1 MSVRI
6 LPLLMLSA
14 LLFAACEERNTGGQ
28 RHAPVP
34 PDSVLAPLLR
44 STDEYT
50 LSKLPTV
57 QLRHGTETISLN
69 LEGLLAWDTRAV
81 GSITA
86 RVSGRIQKLHVRSM
100 FARVTKGQAI
110 AEIYSPELAT
120 AQENLLFIL
129 KQDPGNSSLIAAARS
144 KLLLLG
150 MTEGQLK
157 RITDQGTI
165 DPTVTIVS
173 AYSGRAIDPGMEIPG
188 PTTSTSGLQPTAALA
203 LKEGDYVAKGA
214 TLMSIADDRK
224 IWALI
229 KIPPAQSDVLASG
242 DSITIVTPAGSGHSV
257 RARIGSI
264 EPFFREG
271 EWNLTARV
279 PLDNSTLGLPVGM
292 PVHAIAKRKVKD
304 ADWLPRPAVVS
315 LGTEQVVFVA
325 ADAGF
330 TARSVQVGVRSDSL
344 VQVLGG
350 IKPAE
355 RVAAN
360 GQFLMDSESFIQT
373 TP

>member
-1 MSVRI
+1 MSKRI
-6 LPLLMLSA
+6 LPLTMLIA
-14 LLFAACEERNTGGQ
+14 VLFAACGERNTGGQ
-28 RHAPVP
+28 RHASLP

-44 STDEYT
+44 STDEYA
-50 LSKLPTV
+50 LSQLPTV
-57 QLRHGTETISLN
+57 QLRHSTESIPLD

-100 FARVTKGQAI
+100 FARVNKGQAI

-120 AQENLLFIL
+120 AQGNLLFIL
-129 KQDPGNSSLIAAARS
+129 KQDPGNASLIAAARS

-150 MTEGQLK
+150 MTDGQLK
-157 RITDQGTI
+157 RITDKGTI

-173 AYSGRAIDPGMEIPG
+173 AYTGRAIDPGMEIPG
-188 PTTSTSGLQPTAALA
+188 PAASGLQPTAALA

-229 KIPPAQSDVLASG
+229 KVPPAESEALAPG
-242 DSITIVTPAGSGHSV
+242 DSITIVPPAGSGPHV
-257 RARIGSI
+257 QGRIETI

-279 PLDNSTLGLPVGM
+279 PLDNSTLALPVGM
-292 PVHAIAKRKVKD
+292 PVHAMAMRKVED
-304 ADWLPRPAVVS
+304 ADWLPRSAVVS
-315 LGTEQVVFVA
+315 LGTEQVVFIA
-325 ADAGF
+325 IDAGF
-330 TARSVQVGVRSDSL
+330 TARSIQIGIRTDSL
-344 VQVLGG
+344 VQVLSGLKAG
-350 IKPAE
+350 E
-355 RVAAN
+355 RVAAS
-360 GQFLMDSESFIQT
+360 GQFLMDSESFIKT

>member
-1 MSVRI
+1 MSKRI
-6 LPLLMLSA
+6 IPLTMLFA
-14 LLFAACEERNTGGQ
+14 VLFAACGERNTGGQ
-28 RHAPVP
+28 RHASLP

-44 STDEYT
+44 ATDAYA

-57 QLRHGTETISLN
+57 QLRHGAESIPLN
-69 LEGLLAWDTRAV
+69 LEGLLAWDSRAA
-81 GSITA
+81 GTITA
-86 RVSGRIQKLHVRSM
+86 RVSGRIEKLYVRSM
-100 FARVTKGQAI
+100 FGTVTKGQPI

-129 KQDPGNSSLIAAARS
+129 KQDPGNASLIAAARS

-157 RITDQGTI
+157 RITNRGTI

-173 AYSGRAIDPGMEIPG
+173 AYTGRAIDPGMEVPG
-188 PTTSTSGLQPTAALA
+188 AAASGLQPTAALT
-203 LKEGDYVAKGA
+203 LKEGEYVEKGTA
-214 TLMSIADDRK
+214 LMSIVDDRK

-229 KIPPAQSDVLASG
+229 KVPPAASGTLTPG
-242 DSITIVTPAGSGHSV
+242 DSITVVPPAVNGHSL
-257 RARIGSI
+257 RGRIETI

-292 PVHAIAKRKVKD
+292 PVHASADRKVKD

-330 TARSVQVGVRSDSL
+330 TARSVRTGIRTDSL
-344 VQVLGG
+344 VQVLSGLKAG
-350 IKPAE
+350 E

-360 GQFLMDSESFIQT
+360 GQFLIDSESFIKT

>member
-1 MSVRI
+1 MSKRI
-6 LPLLMLSA
+6 PPLTMLIV
-14 LLFAACEERNTGGQ
+14 LLIAACGERNTGGQ
-28 RHAPVP
+28 RHAPLP

-44 STDEYT
+44 STDAYAM
-50 LSKLPTV
+50 SKLPTV
-57 QLRHGTETISLN
+57 QLRHATESIPLN

-86 RVSGRIQKLHVRSM
+86 RVSGRIQKLHVRSL
-100 FARVTKGQAI
+100 FGKVTKGQAI

-129 KQDPGNSSLIAAARS
+129 EQDPGNASLIAAARS

-157 RITDQGTI
+157 RITDKGAI

-173 AYSGRAIDPGMEIPG
+173 AYTGRAIDPGMEVPG
-188 PTTSTSGLQPTAALA
+188 PMASGLQPTASLT
-203 LKEGDYVAKGA
+203 LKEGDYVEKGA
-214 TLMSIADDRK
+214 TLMSIVDDRK

-229 KIPPAQSDVLASG
+229 KVPPAVSDALTPG
-242 DSITIVTPAGSGHSV
+242 DSITIVPSGGSGHHV
-257 RARIGSI
+257 RGRIETI

-279 PLDNSTLGLPVGM
+279 PLDNTTMGLPVGM
-292 PVHAIAKRKVKD
+292 PVQASADRKVQD
-304 ADWLPRPAVVS
+304 TDWLPRPAVVS

-330 TARSVQVGVRSDSL
+330 TARSIRTGIRTDSL
-344 VQVLGG
+344 VQVLSGLKAG
-350 IKPAE
+350 E

-360 GQFLMDSESFIQT
+360 GQFLIDSESFIKT